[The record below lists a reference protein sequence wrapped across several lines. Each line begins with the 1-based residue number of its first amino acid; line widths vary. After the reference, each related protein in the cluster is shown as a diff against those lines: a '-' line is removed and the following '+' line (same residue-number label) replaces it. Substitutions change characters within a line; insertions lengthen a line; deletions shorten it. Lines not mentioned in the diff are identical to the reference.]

1 MVWDM
6 DDSKI
11 KFCVLVSYNKE
22 YAKMAL
28 YSVDLNI
35 KKYCELHGY
44 DLHIDYQEKFSN
56 GKPAQWQKIRAAK
69 ELLETNKYDW
79 IFYLDTDCLI
89 MNPDI
94 KLESFVDN
102 DCSFIVPAHS
112 VKAVDNPINIE
123 LKRKLDTYVSI
134 TSCVQNIISS
144 QFFIKNNQHG
154 RDILNEIWEASDNAK
169 IDKFDYEGRQIRMLI
184 KSGKYANDI
193 KIIEER
199 RLNTFWYMNNP
210 FMVFNMK
217 GINDNVFRKGDFIVH
232 VTGYNIDERIRLLSD
247 LNYFSGLNKQK

>member
-22 YAKMAL
+22 YAKMAS

-56 GKPAQWQKIRAAK
+56 GKPAQWQKIRAAR

-79 IFYLDTDCLI
+79 VFYLDTDCLI

-94 KLESFVDN
+94 KLESFVDD
-102 DCSFIVPAHS
+102 DCSFIIPRHRIP
-112 VKAVDNPINIE
+112 AVDNPIN
-123 LKRKLDTYVSI
+123 RYF
-134 TSCVQNIISS
+134 NIISS
-144 QFFIKNNQHG
+144 QFFVKNDKYG
-154 RDILNEIWEASDNAK
+154 KAILDDIWLAEENDKINE
-169 IDKFDYEGRQIRMLI
+169 FDYEGRQIRMLI
-184 KSGKYANDI
+184 ESGKYTNDI
-193 KIIEER
+193 KIIDER

-217 GINDNVFRKGDFIVH
+217 GINDNVFKKGDFIVH
-232 VTGYNIDERIRLLSD
+232 VTGYNIDERTRLLSD